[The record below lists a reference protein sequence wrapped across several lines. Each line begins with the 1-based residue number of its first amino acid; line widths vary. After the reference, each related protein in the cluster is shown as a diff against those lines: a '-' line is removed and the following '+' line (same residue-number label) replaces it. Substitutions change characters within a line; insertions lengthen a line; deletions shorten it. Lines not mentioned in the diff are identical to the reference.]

1 MGRRGA
7 QPADSDR
14 RVPDLR
20 RTRRLRSRGHRARPR
35 GSRRRAVLEIPDS
48 IDGLPGRQADQRRV
62 CRSSSRPAATPS
74 TSTRARCSRTFL
86 RLSYPGIA
94 LVNAL
99 YLEGGV
105 RGVEI
110 GTVMFGLRPDGTE
123 VPPAMDLVR
132 LAIPRRVYTQS
143 HIDYVAEVVS
153 GRRCRQRRPARIPH
167 RLGAGRA
174 STLHRRLRRRLIAS
188 VSLASPAA

>member
-1 MGRRGA
+1 MAEEDRMTGHQRQVLRG
-7 QPADSDR
+7 
-14 RVPDLR
+14 
-20 RTRRLRSRGHRARPR
+20 
-35 GSRRRAVLEIPDS
+35 RRRAARSHERDWSPHAHLPSPSALGLEEVVEEPYLKYRIRSTAYLADKLTAAGVPIIQPAGGHAIYIDARATLPHIP
-48 IDGLPGRQADQRRV
+48 PA
-62 CRSSSRPAATPS
+62 RS
-74 TSTRARCSRTFL
+74 
-86 RLSYPGIA
+86 PGIA

-143 HIDYVAEVVS
+143 HIDYVAEVVIAVAAAS
-153 GRRCRQRRPARIPH
+153 AGLRGYRIVAAPATLRH
-167 RLGAGRA
+167 FTARFEGA
-174 STLHRRLRRRLIAS
+174 
-188 VSLASPAA
+188 